1 MTATSTSLLELE
13 SLFTDAGELQRY
25 GFGKELVRAGEPAP
39 GVWLILKGRVR
50 SLVQLP
56 PRSDWRTA
64 EHHEAGDLVGW
75 LSLLHGRPTEHLR
88 TADLT
93 EALFIPAEAF
103 LSLWRSDPALARW
116 CASQSPAVEVVAL
129 LNELSHANPA
139 RASQLD
145 EWKNM
150 VTLNRNAH
158 QESCQD
164 LEPKCIDGGRWY
176 WPDGTLWPAR
186 PASEPLAQRLIWLP
200 DPPMNSD
207 QATFHKELNEL
218 LSPSVVQ
225 RRSPPTEVQPLQLN
239 RASGLRDIPMAIC
252 QAVAD
257 VHCVPAHKESLRDQ
271 IDGLLERQPSLNLY
285 NIGQLLTGLDLSVAL
300 IQLPLPQL
308 ARIPTP
314 AVIEHQGSIALIDGI
329 DQDGRLRLL
338 EPELGPLR
346 VPAADLLPEGQER
359 LPLLLIRRRP
369 GSKEKRFSWSWYG
382 PYLLPHRQELI
393 QVLAC
398 SAVLSVLGIVIG
410 LGIFRMIQAIGGGT
424 DAINGVVSVG
434 AILIVACVLEAIVT
448 ALRSLIFTG
457 IANRVDMDTRET
469 ILDRLVRL
477 PQGFFDERP
486 VGRITYYFTQLDRLR
501 DFLIG
506 KALTSIL
513 DFGFSFLYLAV
524 LWWISPTLTLITLSA
539 LPLFVVLAFIAN
551 PLVDH
556 QIDRTVEEG
565 VKTNSYLTEA
575 ITGIQTIKSQN
586 AELKTR
592 WEFQT
597 RYASFIGEDYK
608 LKVSG
613 ETIQALAKFIN
624 ELSSIAQMVVGIY
637 LVSRGDLNI
646 AALFAFRIMGNKV
659 TGPMIQLVQTWQE
672 FKVQSN
678 NLTLAADIVDRPTE
692 QSELQAENIPMPPIA
707 GHVSIQGVDFRYS
720 DEGPQILNNVSVE
733 VPEGTFVGMVGGSG
747 SGKSTVLKL
756 LSRFYEPEN
765 GRILIDGLDIAKVE
779 LYSLRRQIGVVP
791 QDSLLFDGTIKDN
804 LLMVK
809 PDASSEELIRAAKI
823 ACAHDFIMEQPQ
835 GYNSPVGERGAGLS
849 GGQRQRMALARA
861 VLQNPRLLIL
871 DEATSALDARTERQ
885 VCLNLFDAFRGRT
898 VFFITHRLAT
908 VRPADMIVLMDQGA
922 VMEVGDHA
930 ELMQRQGWYYG
941 LHQSQHQ
948 EGVS

>member
-1 MTATSTSLLELE
+1 MACLLK
-13 SLFTDAGELQRY
+13 D
-25 GFGKELVRAGEPAP
+25 
-39 GVWLILKGRVR
+39 
-50 SLVQLP
+50 
-56 PRSDWRTA
+56 
-64 EHHEAGDLVGW
+64 
-75 LSLLHGRPTEHLR
+75 
-88 TADLT
+88 
-93 EALFIPAEAF
+93 
-103 LSLWRSDPALARW
+103 
-116 CASQSPAVEVVAL
+116 
-129 LNELSHANPA
+129 
-139 RASQLD
+139 
-145 EWKNM
+145 
-150 VTLNRNAH
+150 
-158 QESCQD
+158 
-164 LEPKCIDGGRWY
+164 
-176 WPDGTLWPAR
+176 
-186 PASEPLAQRLIWLP
+186 
-200 DPPMNSD
+200 
-207 QATFHKELNEL
+207 
-218 LSPSVVQ
+218 
-225 RRSPPTEVQPLQLN
+225 
-239 RASGLRDIPMAIC
+239 
-252 QAVAD
+252 
-257 VHCVPAHKESLRDQ
+257 SLRDQ

-329 DQDGRLRLL
+329 DPDGRLRLL
-338 EPELGPLR
+338 EPELGALR

-398 SAVLSVLGIVIG
+398 SAVMSVLGIVIG

-424 DAINGVVSVG
+424 DAIDGVIGVRRNPRGGVRSP
-434 AILIVACVLEAIVT
+434 AIVT

-469 ILDRLVRL
+469 ILDRLVHL

-637 LVSRGDLNI
+637 LVSRGELNI

-659 TGPMIQLVQTWQE
+659 TGLMIQLVQTWQE

-692 QSELQAENIPMPPIA
+692 QSDLQAANIPMPPIA
-707 GHVSIQGVDFRYS
+707 GR
-720 DEGPQILNNVSVE
+720 VSVQGGLPLSE
-733 VPEGTFVGMVGGSG
+733 EGASNPLTTCRWRCREGTFRRHGGRFRIG
-747 SGKSTVLKL
+747 QIHGAEAALAL
-756 LSRFYEPEN
+756 LRARERPHPDRRPRHRQGRALFPAPPDRRGASRHAAVRRHDQRQPA
-765 GRILIDGLDIAKVE
+765 DGETRCQQRGADP
-779 LYSLRRQIGVVP
+779 RRQDRLRPRLHHGAAPGLQLPGRRAGSRIVRRPTATHGP
-791 QDSLLFDGTIKDN
+791 G
-804 LLMVK
+804 
-809 PDASSEELIRAAKI
+809 PCRAA
-823 ACAHDFIMEQPQ
+823 EP
-835 GYNSPVGERGAGLS
+835 P
-849 GGQRQRMALARA
+849 
-861 VLQNPRLLIL
+861 
-871 DEATSALDARTERQ
+871 
-885 VCLNLFDAFRGRT
+885 
-898 VFFITHRLAT
+898 
-908 VRPADMIVLMDQGA
+908 PADPG
-922 VMEVGDHA
+922 
-930 ELMQRQGWYYG
+930 
-941 LHQSQHQ
+941 
-948 EGVS
+948 